1 MAEKF
6 RNRMKKVSFLCDFT
20 MQPSKSIGIII
31 VLEKTGKRID
41 KSRKGVYNSEYTKHI
56 GMIGIEDVQGGLQ
69 NMQGLWFGVA
79 GGVARC

>member
-1 MAEKF
+1 MGE
-6 RNRMKKVSFLCDFT
+6 NR
-20 MQPSKSIGIII
+20 
-31 VLEKTGKRID
+31 KRID

-79 GGVARC
+79 GEVARC

>member
-1 MAEKF
+1 MEK
-6 RNRMKKVSFLCDFT
+6 N
-20 MQPSKSIGIII
+20 
-31 VLEKTGKRID
+31 GKRID